1 MDDLFFK
8 QDPDKDDFDFEEE
21 EDDLDDGSPE
31 DDELDISEMGDTLY
45 FVCDYCGEENELFVD
60 RTVANRQQFTEDC
73 EVCCRPNLVTI
84 VIEDAENIWIDA
96 EREDDA

>member
-1 MDDLFFK
+1 MNDLFFK
-8 QDPDKDDFDFEEE
+8 LDPDEDDFDFEEE
-21 EDDLDDGSPE
+21 EDDLDEGD
-31 DDELDISEMGDTLY
+31 LDISEMGDTLY
-45 FVCDYCGEENELFVD
+45 FVCDHCGEENELFVD